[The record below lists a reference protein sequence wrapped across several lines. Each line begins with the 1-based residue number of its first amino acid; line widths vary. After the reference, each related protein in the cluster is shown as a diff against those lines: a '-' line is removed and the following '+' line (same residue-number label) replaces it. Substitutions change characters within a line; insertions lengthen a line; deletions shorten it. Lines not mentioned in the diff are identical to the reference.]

1 MWVSPF
7 RYLRIDGCVLLP
19 AAFRSLPRLS
29 SAPGAK
35 ASALCSFLLDQSLY
49 GYSYSV
55 RMYPCFFCCCTAR
68 LFTWLFFYF
77 SDVLI
82 SSFFRGSGATFLRM
96 DVSVVCMKF
105 SRYRSNQCSGSGP
118 HIFRSFSETP
128 GSLPALKKIL
138 LFFVACYCLTT
149 RQ

>member
-35 ASALCSFLLDQSLY
+35 ASALCSFLLDQSLS

-55 RMYPCFFCCCTAR
+55 RTYPCFFCCCAAS
-68 LFTWLFFYF
+68 LFFLAAFYF

-82 SSFFRGSGATFLRM
+82 SSLSAGSLFLVLPFLRM
-96 DVSVVCMKF
+96 DVSVCLYEVFKVQINARARALAIN
-105 SRYRSNQCSGSGP
+105 SRA
-118 HIFRSFSETP
+118 E
-128 GSLPALKKIL
+128 AL
-138 LFFVACYCLTT
+138 LFLEVSSKLPNSFHL
-149 RQ
+149 